1 MTTYQTLYNQALTSI
16 KSVCVNVSNFASLPA
31 QYKSGYSY
39 IQTNARSNLKWTIK
53 NPIVAVAAATV
64 ESDFRSLMQ
73 TYGIINILGNT
84 VTPRGLFNFYS
95 ALANFCSSRIC
106 ICSSQLATGKYI
118 VYVSKT
124 YSAVNKLPE
133 GSVAYASD
141 VNMICKDINS
151 IIGSNA
157 KSYYITYTTSVYGS

>member
-1 MTTYQTLYNQALTSI
+1 MATYQTLYNQALTSI
-16 KSVCVNVSNFASLPA
+16 KSVCLNVSNFASLPA

-39 IQTNARSNLKWTIK
+39 VQTNARSNLKWTIK
-53 NPIVAVAAATV
+53 NPISQVAAATV
-64 ESDFRSLMQ
+64 EADFKALMQ
-73 TYGIINILGNT
+73 TYGITSILSNT

-106 ICSSQLATGKYI
+106 VCSSQLATGKYI

-124 YSAVNKLPE
+124 YSTVTKLPE

-141 VNMICKDINS
+141 VNTICNTING

-157 KSYYITYTTSVYGS
+157 KSYFVTYTTSVYGS

>member
-16 KSVCVNVSNFASLPA
+16 KSVCLNVSNFASLPA

-39 IQTNARSNLKWTIK
+39 VQTNARSNLKWTIK
-53 NPIVAVAAATV
+53 NPISQVSASTV
-64 ESDFRSLMQ
+64 EADFRALME
-73 TYGIINILGNT
+73 TYGITNILGNT
-84 VTPRGLFNFYS
+84 VNPRGLFNFYS

-106 ICSSQLATGKYI
+106 VCSSQLATGRYI

-124 YSAVNKLPE
+124 YSAINKLPE

-157 KSYYITYTTSVYGS
+157 KSYFITYTTSVYGS